1 MNLKAKTAIV
11 TGAGK
16 NIGRVIALTLANHG
30 ARVAICARSR
40 DDIDRVAKEIENQG
54 GDVLGCVCDISD
66 LSQVESVVAQTLERF
81 GKIDILVNN
90 AACASGHHPHA
101 MGPIEEVDMEA
112 WKKVIDVNVCGTMN
126 CIAAVAPHMIAAGS
140 GHIVNMSGGGGAQPD
155 PNALH
160 HAYGVSKAALIR
172 LTEFAGMQ
180 LGSKG
185 IRVNA
190 VEPGGVGNEKIRAE
204 MVKFEKETGE
214 PHPRRKFAREPEEA
228 ADLIAWL
235 VTDESAPLNARV
247 VSVAD
252 DRDELKSQIAAIMDS
267 EAKTLRMRE
276 E

>member
-1 MNLKAKTAIV
+1 MTLQGKTAIV

-16 NIGRVIALTLANHG
+16 NIGRVISLTLAKHG
-30 ARVAICARSR
+30 ADIAICARSR
-40 DDIDRVAKEIENQG
+40 ADIDSVAEEIREAG
-54 GDVLGCVCDISD
+54 GNALPCVCDISD
-66 LSQVESVVAQTLERF
+66 PAQVNALVSKTLERF

-101 MGPIEEVDMEA
+101 MGPIAEVDMTA
-112 WKKVIDVNVCGTMN
+112 WKRVIDVNVCGTMS
-126 CIAAVAPHMIAAGS
+126 CIVAVAPSMIAAGS
-140 GHIVNMSGGGGAQPD
+140 GHIVNMSGGGGAKPD
-155 PNALH
+155 PNAQH

-172 LTEFAGMQ
+172 LTEIVGMQ
-180 LGSKG
+180 LGPLG

-204 MVKFEKETGE
+204 MAEFEMRAGI

-235 VTDESAPLNARV
+235 VTDESAPLNGRV

-252 DRDELKSQIAAIMDS
+252 DREALKAQINEIMSS
-267 EAKTLRMRE
+267 EARTLRMRKE
-276 E
+276 